1 MLHDRCS
8 SEATHVTQDEL
19 TVHVEVL
26 EARLAKLETAL
37 ILLLDAMKSGF
48 PEDAIEEVREVV
60 ASDLEEWE

>member
-1 MLHDRCS
+1 
-8 SEATHVTQDEL
+8 VTQDEL

-48 PEDAIEEVREVV
+48 PEDAIEEVRDLV